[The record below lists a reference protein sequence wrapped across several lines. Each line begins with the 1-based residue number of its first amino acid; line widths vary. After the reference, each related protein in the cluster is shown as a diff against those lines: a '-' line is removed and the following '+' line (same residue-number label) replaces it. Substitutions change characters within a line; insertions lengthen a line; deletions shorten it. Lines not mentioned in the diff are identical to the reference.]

1 MSFPISNIDT
11 TDWQSTQRKTENS
24 QNYCLKL
31 DMTRLSWESNAARS
45 KRTKEKRSINF
56 SLKERNDLY
65 DVVK

>member
-1 MSFPISNIDT
+1 
-11 TDWQSTQRKTENS
+11 
-24 QNYCLKL
+24 
-31 DMTRLSWESNAARS
+31 MTRLSWESNAARS